1 MASCKTHCRA
11 KKPPKRF
18 WVPWLVNAGQSGYRV
33 VYMRWFLST
42 SAGGRYCTG
51 YWERCRCVPRFFF
64 YFISQ
69 VFTAQVQ
76 QRNATKKTSSE
87 GASNRDAW
95 QLRYSDDI
103 QVLYCVCVTFDLLPA
118 SAKPKANLWNRTRI
132 NLEHINS
139 SHGKLQLFPA
149 AFFRFILFF
158 LRTFVYLLIV
168 YSGFF
173 CCFFLLCQTMHL

>member
-1 MASCKTHCRA
+1 M
-11 KKPPKRF
+11 
-18 WVPWLVNAGQSGYRV
+18 
-33 VYMRWFLST
+33 VYLRCFLST

-51 YWERCRCVPRFFF
+51 YWERCRCVPRFFIFLIVAVSFPAISIF

-149 AFFRFILFF
+149 AFFRFIIFF

-168 YSGFF
+168 YSVFF
-173 CCFFLLCQTMHL
+173 KFYFYFAKRCICKTLLLYIEKHL

>member
-1 MASCKTHCRA
+1 MVSEYECR
-11 KKPPKRF
+11 RT
-18 WVPWLVNAGQSGYRV
+18 VSYRV
-33 VYMRWFLST
+33 LGALPVRPSFFYFF
-42 SAGGRYCTG
+42 YC
-51 YWERCRCVPRFFF
+51 CRFVPRHFYFF

-149 AFFRFILFF
+149 AFFRFIIFF

-168 YSGFF
+168 YSVFF
-173 CCFFLLCQTMHL
+173 KFYFYFAKRCICKTLLLYIEKHL